1 MRQSIKT
8 FILLLFII
16 SNNNLFSKDPYPKNP
31 NIDILNYSFELHL
44 NDSNNIIYGVAN
56 IKLNIKPSEKN
67 VRLDLISQSNSGNG
81 MAVKKV
87 LFNGNEIS
95 YSHLNDEININT
107 ENVKYSSSD
116 VITIKYSGIPITGLI
131 IGPNMHGD
139 RTFFSDNWPNK
150 ARNWLP
156 LVDHPYDKSTSEF
169 IIIAPDHYQVI
180 SNGLLVEESNLDNN
194 LKKTHWRQSVPIS
207 CWLYAIGVA
216 EFAVDY
222 VDYFEG
228 KSIQTWVYK
237 QDRDKGFYDF
247 KVPTKHTLEFFSDY
261 VGPFAYE
268 KLANVQ
274 SNSVKGGM
282 ESATAIFYSDVSVT
296 GDRSTRWR
304 NVIIHEVAHQW
315 FGNCVTEYDWD
326 DVWLSEGFA
335 TYFTLMFREHAYGRD
350 DFVQG
355 LLNAK
360 DRVFDFYEKDKNASI
375 VHDNLKDMKDVL
387 TYSLQ
392 YQKGAWVLHMLRNY
406 VGEEAFRKGIRNYYN
421 KYFNSNTTTEEFKI
435 EIEKTSGLDLDTFF
449 NQWLYNG
456 GNIILDGAWKY
467 DSKKKQ
473 IYFEIDQV
481 QNDGYYFEMPL
492 EIGLVFDDK
501 NLYKIE
507 TINLEKSNRRYYISS
522 EYKPIDIIIDPNTK
536 LLAKWNFDKI
546 N

>member
-1 MRQSIKT
+1 MYFYKKPL
-8 FILLLFII
+8 ILIFLFFF
-16 SNNNLFSKDPYPKNP
+16 SLNLFSKDPYPKNP

-44 NDSNNIIYGVAN
+44 NDSSDIIYGTAN
-56 IKLNIKPSEKN
+56 IKLSIKPNEDN
-67 VRLDLISQSNSGNG
+67 VRLDLISKNKEGKG
-81 MAVKKV
+81 MSIENI
-87 LFNGNEIS
+87 LFNGKEIP
-95 YSHLNDEININT
+95 YTHVDNVINIDT
-107 ENVKYSSSD
+107 RGIVYSISDMITVKYE
-116 VITIKYSGIPITGLI
+116 GIPVTGLI

-156 LVDHPYDKSTSEF
+156 LVDHPYDKSTTDF
-169 IIIAPDHYQVI
+169 IVIAPNHYQVI
-180 SNGLLVEESNLDNN
+180 SNGLLVEETNINKE

-222 VDYFEG
+222 VDYFDG

-237 QDRDKGFYDF
+237 QDRDNGFYDF

-296 GDRSTRWR
+296 GERSVRWR
-304 NVIIHEVAHQW
+304 NVIIHELAHQW

-350 DFVQG
+350 DFVMG
-355 LLNAK
+355 LNNAK
-360 DRVFDFYEKDKNASI
+360 ENVYNFYKDNKDAPI
-375 VHDNLKDMKDVL
+375 IHDNLKDMKDVL
-387 TYSLQ
+387 SYSLQ

-406 VGEEAFRKGIRNYYN
+406 IGEDAFRQGIRNYYK
-421 KYFNSNTTTEEFKI
+421 KYFNLNTTTDQFKF
-435 EIEKTSGLDLDTFF
+435 EMEKVSNVDLDKFF
-449 NQWLYNG
+449 DQWLYKG
-456 GNIILDGAWKY
+456 GMLIIDSDWKY
-467 DSKKKQ
+467 NEKNS
-473 IYFEIDQV
+473 EIEISMDQV
-481 QNDGYYFEMPL
+481 QDDGYLFDMPIEIMLTFEN
-492 EIGLVFDDK
+492 K
-501 NLYKIE
+501 SSKIE
-507 TINLEKSNRRYYISS
+507 SIQLDKKTKKFIISS
-522 EYKPIDIIIDPNTK
+522 ENKPKEIKIDPSVK
-536 LLAKWNFDKI
+536 LLARWSI
-546 N
+546 NELK

>member
-1 MRQSIKT
+1 MYFYKKP
-8 FILLLFII
+8 LLLIFLFFFTL
-16 SNNNLFSKDPYPKNP
+16 NLFSKDPYPKNP

-44 NDSNNIIYGVAN
+44 NDSSDIIYGTAN
-56 IKLNIKPSEKN
+56 IKLSIRPNEDN
-67 VRLDLISQSNSGNG
+67 VRLDLISKNKEGRG
-81 MAVKKV
+81 MSVESI
-87 LFNGNEIS
+87 LFNGKEIP
-95 YSHLNDEININT
+95 YTHVDNVINIDT
-107 ENVKYSSSD
+107 RGIVYSISDMITVKYE
-116 VITIKYSGIPITGLI
+116 GIPVTGLI

-156 LVDHPYDKSTSEF
+156 LVDHPYDKSTTDF
-169 IIIAPDHYQVI
+169 IVIAPNHYQVI
-180 SNGLLVEESNLDNN
+180 SNGLLVEETNINKD

-222 VDYFEG
+222 VDYFDG

-237 QDRDKGFYDF
+237 QDRDNGFYDF

-296 GDRSTRWR
+296 GERSVRWR

-350 DFVQG
+350 DFVMG
-355 LLNAK
+355 LNNAK
-360 DRVFDFYEKDKNASI
+360 ENVYNFYKDNKDAPI
-375 VHDNLKDMKDVL
+375 IHDNLKDMKDVL
-387 TYSLQ
+387 SYSLQ

-406 VGEEAFRKGIRNYYN
+406 IGEDAFRQGIRNYYK
-421 KYFNSNTTTEEFKI
+421 KYFNLNTTTDQFKF
-435 EIEKTSGLDLDTFF
+435 EMEKVSNVNLDKFF
-449 NQWLYNG
+449 DQWLYKG
-456 GNIILDGAWKY
+456 GMLIIDSDWKY
-467 DSKKKQ
+467 NEKNS
-473 IYFEIDQV
+473 EIEISMDQV
-481 QNDGYYFEMPL
+481 QDDGYLFDMPIEIMLTFEN
-492 EIGLVFDDK
+492 K
-501 NLYKIE
+501 SSKIE
-507 TINLEKSNRRYYISS
+507 SIQLDKKTKKFIISS
-522 EYKPIDIIIDPNTK
+522 ENKPKEIKIDPSVK
-536 LLAKWNFDKI
+536 LLARWSI
-546 N
+546 NELK

>member
-1 MRQSIKT
+1 MYFYKKP
-8 FILLLFII
+8 LLLIFLFFF
-16 SNNNLFSKDPYPKNP
+16 SLNLFSKDPYPKNP

-44 NDSNNIIYGVAN
+44 NDSSDIIYGTAN
-56 IKLNIKPSEKN
+56 IKLSIKPNEDN
-67 VRLDLISQSNSGNG
+67 VRLDLISKNKEGRG
-81 MAVKKV
+81 MSVENI
-87 LFNGNEIS
+87 LFNGKEIP
-95 YSHLNDEININT
+95 YTHDDNVINIDT
-107 ENVKYSSSD
+107 RGIVYSISDMITVKYE
-116 VITIKYSGIPITGLI
+116 GIPVTGLI

-156 LVDHPYDKSTSEF
+156 LVDHPYDKSTADF
-169 IIIAPDHYQVI
+169 IIIAPNHYQVI
-180 SNGLLVEESNLDNN
+180 SNGLLVEETNINKD

-222 VDYFEG
+222 VDYFDG

-237 QDRDKGFYDF
+237 QDRDNGFYDF

-296 GDRSTRWR
+296 GERSVRWR

-350 DFVQG
+350 DFVMG
-355 LLNAK
+355 LNNAK
-360 DRVFDFYEKDKNASI
+360 ENVYNFYKDNKDAPI
-375 VHDNLKDMKDVL
+375 IHDNLKDMKDVL
-387 TYSLQ
+387 SYSLQ

-406 VGEEAFRKGIRNYYN
+406 IGEDAFRQGIRNYYK
-421 KYFNSNTTTEEFKI
+421 KYFNLNTTTDQFKF
-435 EIEKTSGLDLDTFF
+435 EMEKVSNVDLDKFF
-449 NQWLYNG
+449 DQWLYKG
-456 GNIILDGAWKY
+456 GMLIIDSDWKY
-467 DSKKKQ
+467 NEKNS
-473 IYFEIDQV
+473 EIEISMDQV
-481 QNDGYYFEMPL
+481 QDDGYLFDMPIEIMLTFEN
-492 EIGLVFDDK
+492 K
-501 NLYKIE
+501 SSKIE
-507 TINLEKSNRRYYISS
+507 SIQLDKKSKKFIISS
-522 EYKPIDIIIDPNTK
+522 ENKPKEIKIDPSVK
-536 LLAKWNFDKI
+536 LLARWSI
-546 N
+546 NELK

>member
-1 MRQSIKT
+1 MRLTIT
-8 FILLLFII
+8 AFILLLFII

-44 NDSNNIIYGVAN
+44 NDSNNIIYGEAN
-56 IKLNIKPSEKN
+56 IRLNIKPSEKN
-67 VRLDLISQSNSGNG
+67 VRLDLISQNNSGNG
-81 MAVKKV
+81 MAVEKI

-95 YSHLNDEININT
+95 YSHVNDEININT

-156 LVDHPYDKSTSEF
+156 LVDHPYDKSTAEF

-435 EIEKTSGLDLDTFF
+435 EIEKTSGLDLDIFF

-456 GNIILDGAWKY
+456 GNIILDGVWKY

-536 LLAKWNFDKI
+536 LLARWNFDKI

>member
-1 MRQSIKT
+1 MYFYKKPL
-8 FILLLFII
+8 ILIFLFFF
-16 SNNNLFSKDPYPKNP
+16 SLNLFSKDPYPKNP

-44 NDSNNIIYGVAN
+44 NDSSDIIYGTAN
-56 IKLNIKPSEKN
+56 IKLSIKPNEDN
-67 VRLDLISQSNSGNG
+67 VRLDLISKNKEGKG
-81 MAVKKV
+81 MSVENI
-87 LFNGNEIS
+87 LFNGKEIP
-95 YSHLNDEININT
+95 YTHVDNVINIDT
-107 ENVKYSSSD
+107 RGIVYSISDMITVKYE
-116 VITIKYSGIPITGLI
+116 GIPVTGLI

-156 LVDHPYDKSTSEF
+156 LVDHPYDKSTTDF
-169 IIIAPDHYQVI
+169 IVIAPNHYQVI
-180 SNGLLVEESNLDNN
+180 SNGLLVEETNINKE

-222 VDYFEG
+222 VDYFDG

-237 QDRDKGFYDF
+237 QDRDNGFYDF

-296 GDRSTRWR
+296 GERSVRWR
-304 NVIIHEVAHQW
+304 NVIIHELAHQW

-350 DFVQG
+350 DFVMG
-355 LLNAK
+355 LKNAK
-360 DRVFDFYEKDKNASI
+360 ENVYNFYKDNKDAPI
-375 VHDNLKDMKDVL
+375 IHDNLKDMKDVL
-387 TYSLQ
+387 SYSLQ

-406 VGEEAFRKGIRNYYN
+406 IGEDAFRQGIRNYYK
-421 KYFNSNTTTEEFKI
+421 KYFNLNTTTDQFKF
-435 EIEKTSGLDLDTFF
+435 EMEKVSNVDLDKFF
-449 NQWLYNG
+449 DQWLYKG
-456 GNIILDGAWKY
+456 GMLIIDSDWKY
-467 DSKKKQ
+467 NEKNS
-473 IYFEIDQV
+473 EIEISMDQV
-481 QNDGYYFEMPL
+481 QDDGYLFDMPIEIMLTFEN
-492 EIGLVFDDK
+492 K
-501 NLYKIE
+501 SSKIE
-507 TINLEKSNRRYYISS
+507 SIQLDKKTKKFIISS
-522 EYKPIDIIIDPNTK
+522 ENKPKEIKIDPSVK
-536 LLAKWNFDKI
+536 LLARWSI
-546 N
+546 NELK